1 MIFDPS
7 STILITGANRGIGLE
22 FVRQYAEIGCKIIAC
37 CRNSLSIDAVQ
48 ALDVAVEIES
58 LDVADS
64 TSIESLGD
72 RLSGRAIDLVIN
84 NAAVRGHI
92 GGLADIDPDDFLAT
106 MKVNVLAPLL
116 LTRALLPALSSGRG
130 RTVAMISSRAGS
142 ITEGHDDDGDYAYR
156 CSKSALN
163 MATAKLAYEFR
174 TLTVISLHP
183 GWVKTDMGGRDAEI
197 PVSES
202 VADMR
207 RVLSTLSPLA
217 SGAFLAH
224 DGSTIA
230 W

>member
-37 CRNSLSIDAVQ
+37 CRNSLFIDAVQ
-48 ALDVAVEIES
+48 ALDVAVEIEL
-58 LDVADS
+58 LDVASS

-92 GGLADIDPDDFLAT
+92 GGLADIDADDFLAT
-106 MKVNVLAPLL
+106 MQVNVLAPLL

-174 TLTVISLHP
+174 TLNFFALHP
-183 GWVKTDMGGRDAEI
+183 GWVKTDMGGPDAEI
-197 PVSES
+197 SASES
-202 VADMR
+202 VAGMR
-207 RVLSTLSPLA
+207 RVLSTLKPGD
-217 SGAFLAH
+217 SGAFLAYN
-224 DGSTIA
+224 GSTIA

>member
-183 GWVKTDMGGRDAEI
+183 GWVKTDMGGPDAEI

>member
-22 FVRQYAEIGCKIIAC
+22 FVRQFAEIGCKIIAR
-37 CRNSLSIDAVQ
+37 CRNSSSTDAVQ
-48 ALDVAVEIES
+48 ALDAVVEIEP
-58 LDVADS
+58 LDVADPN
-64 TSIESLGD
+64 SIESLGD

-116 LTRALLPALSSGRG
+116 VTRALMPALALGRG

-163 MATAKLAYEFR
+163 MANAKLAYEFR
-174 TLTVISLHP
+174 TLTFVSLHP
-183 GWVKTDMGGRDAEI
+183 GWVKTDMGGHHAEI
-197 PVSES
+197 STSES
-202 VADMR
+202 VAGMR
-207 RVLSTLSPLA
+207 RVLSTLKA
-217 SGAFLAH
+217 GDSGAFLAY

>member
-116 LTRALLPALSSGRG
+116 LTRALLPALSYGRG

-202 VADMR
+202 VAGMR

>member
-37 CRNSLSIDAVQ
+37 CRNSLFIDAVQ

-202 VADMR
+202 VAGMR

>member
-106 MKVNVLAPLL
+106 MKVNVLAPLS

-202 VADMR
+202 VAGMR

>member
-22 FVRQYAEIGCKIIAC
+22 FVCQYAAIGYEIIAC
-37 CRNSLSIDAVQ
+37 CRSSSSLDAVQ
-48 ALDVAVEIES
+48 ALDVAVEIEL
-58 LDVADS
+58 LDVASS

-116 LTRALLPALSSGRG
+116 LARALMPALALGRG

-142 ITEGHDDDGDYAYR
+142 ITDGNNDDGDYAYR
-156 CSKSALN
+156 SSKSALN
-163 MATAKLAYEFR
+163 MANAKLA
-174 TLTVISLHP
+174 
-183 GWVKTDMGGRDAEI
+183 
-197 PVSES
+197 
-202 VADMR
+202 
-207 RVLSTLSPLA
+207 
-217 SGAFLAH
+217 
-224 DGSTIA
+224 
-230 W
+230 

>member
-1 MIFDPS
+1 MILDAS

-22 FVRQYAEIGCKIIAC
+22 FVRQYAAIGCKIIAC
-37 CRNSLSIDAVQ
+37 CRNSSSIDAVQ
-48 ALDVAVEIES
+48 ALDVAVEIEL
-58 LDVADS
+58 LDVANS
-64 TSIESLGD
+64 TSIESLGN

-174 TLTVISLHP
+174 TLNFFALHP
-183 GWVKTDMGGRDAEI
+183 GWVKTDMGGPDAEI
-197 PVSES
+197 SASES
-202 VADMR
+202 VAGMR
-207 RVLSTLSPLA
+207 RVLSTLKPRD
-217 SGAFLAH
+217 SGAFLAYS
-224 DGSTIA
+224 GSTIA

>member
-48 ALDVAVEIES
+48 ALDVAVEIEL
-58 LDVADS
+58 LDVASS

-142 ITEGHDDDGDYAYR
+142 ITEGHDDDGDSAYR

-183 GWVKTDMGGRDAEI
+183 GWVKTDMGVRDAEI

-202 VADMR
+202 VAGMR

>member
-48 ALDVAVEIES
+48 ALDVAVEIEP

-64 TSIESLGD
+64 ASIESLGD

-92 GGLADIDPDDFLAT
+92 GGLVDIDADDFLAT
-106 MKVNVLAPLL
+106 MQVNVLSPLL

-174 TLTVISLHP
+174 TLNFFALHP
-183 GWVKTDMGGRDAEI
+183 GWVKTDMGGPDAEI
-197 PVSES
+197 SASES
-202 VADMR
+202 VAGMR
-207 RVLSTLSPLA
+207 RVLSTLKPGD
-217 SGAFLAH
+217 SGAFLAYN
-224 DGSTIA
+224 GSTIA

>member
-1 MIFDPS
+1 MILDAS

-22 FVRQYAEIGCKIIAC
+22 FVRQYAAIGCKIIAC

-48 ALDVAVEIES
+48 ALDVAVEIEL
-58 LDVADS
+58 LDVANS
-64 TSIESLGD
+64 TSIESLGN

-92 GGLADIDPDDFLAT
+92 GSLADIDADDFLAT

-163 MATAKLAYEFR
+163 MATAKLAYEFQ
-174 TLTVISLHP
+174 TLNFFALHP
-183 GWVKTDMGGRDAEI
+183 GWVKTDMGGPDAEI
-197 PVSES
+197 SASES
-202 VADMR
+202 VAGMR
-207 RVLSTLSPLA
+207 RVLSTLKPGD
-217 SGAFLAH
+217 SGAFLAYN
-224 DGSTIA
+224 GSTIA

>member
-1 MIFDPS
+1 MILDAS

-22 FVRQYAEIGCKIIAC
+22 FVRQFAEIGCKIIAC
-37 CRNSLSIDAVQ
+37 CRNSSSTDAVQ
-48 ALDVAVEIES
+48 ALDVAVEIEQ
-58 LDVADS
+58 LDVAS
-64 TSIESLGD
+64 SNSIESLGD

-92 GGLADIDPDDFLAT
+92 GGLTDIDPDDFLAT

-116 LTRALLPALSSGRG
+116 LTRALMPALGLGRG

-174 TLTVISLHP
+174 ALTFVSLHP
-183 GWVKTDMGGRDAEI
+183 GWVKTDMGGPYAEL
-197 PVSES
+197 PVSKS
-202 VADMR
+202 VAGMI
-207 RVLSTLSPLA
+207 RVLSTLSPLD
-217 SGAFLAH
+217 SGAFLAN

>member
-1 MIFDPS
+1 LF
-7 STILITGANRGIGLE
+7 
-22 FVRQYAEIGCKIIAC
+22 
-37 CRNSLSIDAVQ
+37 IDAVQ
-48 ALDVAVEIES
+48 ALDVAVEIEL
-58 LDVADS
+58 LDVASS

-92 GGLADIDPDDFLAT
+92 GGLADIDADDFLAT
-106 MKVNVLAPLL
+106 MQVNVLAPLL

-174 TLTVISLHP
+174 TLNFFALHP
-183 GWVKTDMGGRDAEI
+183 GWVKTDMGGPDAEI
-197 PVSES
+197 SASES
-202 VADMR
+202 VAGMR
-207 RVLSTLSPLA
+207 RVLSTLKPGD
-217 SGAFLAH
+217 SGAFLAYN
-224 DGSTIA
+224 GSTIA

>member
-1 MIFDPS
+1 MILDAS

-22 FVRQYAEIGCKIIAC
+22 FVRQYAAIGCKIIAC

-202 VADMR
+202 VAGMR

>member
-202 VADMR
+202 VAGMR

>member
-174 TLTVISLHP
+174 TLNFFALHP
-183 GWVKTDMGGRDAEI
+183 GWVKTDMGGPDAEI
-197 PVSES
+197 SASES
-202 VADMR
+202 VAGVR
-207 RVLSTLSPLA
+207 RVLSTLKSGD
-217 SGAFLAH
+217 SGAFLAY

>member
-1 MIFDPS
+1 MILDAS

-22 FVRQYAEIGCKIIAC
+22 FVRQYAAIGCKIIAC

-48 ALDVAVEIES
+48 ALDVAVEIEP
-58 LDVADS
+58 LDVANS
-64 TSIESLGD
+64 TSIESLGN

-92 GGLADIDPDDFLAT
+92 GGLVDIDVDDFLAT
-106 MKVNVLAPLL
+106 MRVNVLAPLL
-116 LTRALLPALSSGRG
+116 LTRALMPALALGRG

-202 VADMR
+202 VAGMR

>member
-48 ALDVAVEIES
+48 ALDVAVEIEL
-58 LDVADS
+58 LDVASS

-92 GGLADIDPDDFLAT
+92 GGLADIDADDFLAT
-106 MKVNVLAPLL
+106 MQVNVLAPLL

-156 CSKSALN
+156 CSKAALN

-183 GWVKTDMGGRDAEI
+183 GWVKTDMGGPDAEI

-207 RVLSTLSPLA
+207 RVLSTFSPLA

>member
-37 CRNSLSIDAVQ
+37 CRNSLFIDAVQ
-48 ALDVAVEIES
+48 ALDVAVEIEL
-58 LDVADS
+58 LDVASS

-92 GGLADIDPDDFLAT
+92 GGLADIDADDFLAT
-106 MKVNVLAPLL
+106 MQVNVLAPLL

-156 CSKSALN
+156 CSKAALN
-163 MATAKLAYEFR
+163 MATAKLA
-174 TLTVISLHP
+174 
-183 GWVKTDMGGRDAEI
+183 
-197 PVSES
+197 
-202 VADMR
+202 
-207 RVLSTLSPLA
+207 
-217 SGAFLAH
+217 
-224 DGSTIA
+224 
-230 W
+230 

>member
-48 ALDVAVEIES
+48 ALDVAVEIEL
-58 LDVADS
+58 LDVANS
-64 TSIESLGD
+64 TSIESLGN

-116 LTRALLPALSSGRG
+116 LTRALLPALSYGRG

-202 VADMR
+202 VAGMR

>member
-163 MATAKLAYEFR
+163 MATAKLAYEFQ

-202 VADMR
+202 VAGMR

>member
-1 MIFDPS
+1 MILDAS

-48 ALDVAVEIES
+48 ALDVAVEIEL
-58 LDVADS
+58 LDVASS

-92 GGLADIDPDDFLAT
+92 GGLVDIDVDDFLAT

-116 LTRALLPALSSGRG
+116 LTRALLPALALGRG

-174 TLTVISLHP
+174 TLNFFALHP
-183 GWVKTDMGGRDAEI
+183 GWVKTDMGGPDAEI
-197 PVSES
+197 SASES
-202 VADMR
+202 VAGMR
-207 RVLSTLSPLA
+207 RVLSKLKPGD
-217 SGAFLAH
+217 SGAFLAY